1 MSTQQKGL
9 LYSTVHMLEL
19 RISPTFLV
27 MWVCV
32 CEIIIVNNLT
42 GGEELGRGGLRPAGD
57 GHSPRY
63 LPNLK

>member
-1 MSTQQKGL
+1 
-9 LYSTVHMLEL
+9 MLEL

-32 CEIIIVNNLT
+32 CEIIIINNLT